1 MGSITNI
8 QAYLQTICDSVTG
21 VMSIVVSDRE
31 GVTIL
36 SACSEDV
43 STNKETD
50 VVFSTIYTLA
60 SEQSKKIEA
69 LGSANTI
76 LTFYNDNLICQGGHG
91 PLVITLVAEGC
102 PEEGSGS
109 GVTPGELLE
118 IMPDIRKALNPTRD
132 AISQVKFN

>member
-1 MGSITNI
+1 MVADFSMGSITNI

-76 LTFYNDNLICQGGHG
+76 LTFYNDNLF
-91 PLVITLVAEGC
+91 
-102 PEEGSGS
+102 
-109 GVTPGELLE
+109 
-118 IMPDIRKALNPTRD
+118 LNL
-132 AISQVKFN
+132 QVE